1 MADTRRRGLS
11 GRSAPKKRRVHVRT
25 SGRERRRSHLW
36 AYGYADLAALFGMR
50 EGAVRQAAYDGRFDP
65 ADLVS
70 VLAFAARR
78 GWAAPSEG
86 G

>member
-1 MADTRRRGLS
+1 MADTRRRELS
-11 GRSAPKKRRVHVRT
+11 GWSAPKKRRVHVRT
-25 SGRERRRSHLW
+25 SGRERRRSQLW

-50 EGAVRQAAYDGRFDP
+50 EGAVRQAVCDGRFDP

-70 VLAFAARR
+70 VLMFAVRR
-78 GWAAPSEG
+78 GELASEG